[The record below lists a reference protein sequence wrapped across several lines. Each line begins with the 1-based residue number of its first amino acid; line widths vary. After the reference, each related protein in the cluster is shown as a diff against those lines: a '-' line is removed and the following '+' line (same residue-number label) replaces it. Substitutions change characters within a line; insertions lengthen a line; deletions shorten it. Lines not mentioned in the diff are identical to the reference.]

1 MPELLHSERI
11 IKQIQGGNELAFE
24 TLFFAYYDQLY
35 KYAWKYVRSKQGAKG
50 IVQDV
55 FADVWQNRNNLDEA
69 KNIKGFLFALVKN
82 RALDIIKHQKIV
94 EKHEGEVFA
103 VQESWYRSTEQ
114 HHRPTAET
122 FINED
127 ICRAIEDLPPRARQ
141 IFLLNREEGLTYKE
155 IAAYLNI
162 SVKTVES
169 QMSRVLKLL
178 RKSLRNLSVS

>member
-1 MPELLHSERI
+1 MSELLHSEQI
-11 IKQIQGGNELAFE
+11 IKQIQEGNELAFE
-24 TLFFAYYDQLY
+24 TLFFTYYNRLC

-55 FADVWQNRNNLDEA
+55 FADVWQNRSGLDET
-69 KNIKGFLFALVKN
+69 KNIEGFLFALIKN
-82 RALDIIKHQKIV
+82 RALDVIKHQKIV
-94 EKHEGEVFA
+94 EKYEREIFA
-103 VQESWYRSTEQ
+103 VQEGWNHTAEQ

-127 ICRAIEDLPPRARQ
+127 VRHAIEELPPRARQ

-155 IAAYLNI
+155 IAAYLDI

-178 RKSLRNLSVS
+178 RKSLGNLSV